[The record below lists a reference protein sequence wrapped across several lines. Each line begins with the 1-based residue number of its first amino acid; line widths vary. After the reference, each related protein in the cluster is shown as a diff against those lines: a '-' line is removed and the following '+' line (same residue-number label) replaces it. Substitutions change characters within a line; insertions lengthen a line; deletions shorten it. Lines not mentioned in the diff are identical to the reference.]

1 MMYGI
6 VNKAIE
12 ELVTDRF
19 GHEVWD
25 TVKKKSEVK
34 VDFFL
39 SNEAYDDEITYRI
52 ANAASSVLGVTIKD
66 VLNLFGEWWI
76 LHTCKEKYGAMMNAG
91 GSNLRAFILNLPRFH
106 DRAFLMYPK
115 LAPPEFKTE
124 EVDENQ
130 IMLHYFSNRE
140 GLQEFVRGL
149 LQGLSKFFDEP
160 VTIEMVAS
168 RINNDHHE
176 VFKISWV

>member
-1 MMYGI
+1 MYGI

-12 ELVTDRF
+12 ELVTDKF
-19 GHEVWD
+19 GAQVWNA
-25 TVKKKSEVK
+25 VKMKSGIK

-39 SNEAYDDEITYRI
+39 SNEAYDDEITYQL
-52 ANAASSVLGVTIKD
+52 ANAASSVLGIELKE

-76 LHTCKEKYGAMMNAG
+76 MHTCKEKYGAMMNAG
-91 GSNLRAFILNLPRFH
+91 GSSLRAFILNLPRFH

-115 LAPPEFKTE
+115 LAPPEFKTIE
-124 EVDENQ
+124 LDEHH

-149 LQGLSKFFDEP
+149 LQGLAKFFDDP
-160 VTIEMVAS
+160 VTIELVES
-168 RINNDHHE
+168 RLNNNHHE
-176 VFKISWV
+176 IFKISWV